1 MCISKPILHILFL
14 QKSIDHG
21 KVKKSTGIDVDDGI
35 LDKARERLGK
45 RYPQPPIEF
54 ITADLLQYDT
64 SSSSNAD
71 DDNQTTDVW
80 ETIIP
85 EATILT
91 MYFVEDALQKIRP
104 RLEEALA
111 GKTCKIITCAYEM
124 KGWTPTIIETTLGTT
139 VYLYEWGKHTSG
151 EDGDSTNENDSFFFE
166 DDLLLNKPEE
176 LAADPL
182 QELRAKGEDIEHV
195 EKMMSWI
202 PDRSKPDP
210 SDSWDDD
217 DDNDTASDTA
227 EDIATHTKQRPNHN
241 PSKLNFA
248 EAHKKKKP

>member
-1 MCISKPILHILFL
+1 M
-14 QKSIDHG
+14 
-21 KVKKSTGIDVDDGI
+21 KKSYGIDVDDGI
-35 LDKARERLGK
+35 LGKARERLGK

-64 SSSSNAD
+64 SSD
-71 DDNQTTDVW
+71 DDDDHPDVW

-91 MYFVEDALQKIRP
+91 MYFVEDALQQIRP

-139 VYLYEWGKHTSG
+139 VYLYEWGKSG
-151 EDGDSTNENDSFFFE
+151 VENGSDDNDAFFFE

-182 QELRAKGEDIEHV
+182 QELRAKGEDIEHI
-195 EKMMSWI
+195 EKLMSWI

-217 DDNDTASDTA
+217 DDDHAMV
-227 EDIATHTKQRPNHN
+227 EDKAIQTKQRPNHN